1 MLILLV
7 GCEYSGTSTIS
18 KSLRIELKDSFG
30 SEFEIHDHW
39 KLPNIACYPKYSK
52 QYVLNETDKSHI
64 SKLTPKLKE
73 MLQRQ
78 SLVYHLPAPKVA
90 IDKIYVGYHLDDT
103 VYGPIYFDYGGPKE
117 PQGGPRT
124 RYARYI
130 EKEIIKSYPNTILIH
145 LTSNKDTILER
156 MENQPHE
163 NQIIRRDDIDLIIEQ
178 FQSEFDKSL
187 LQNKFT
193 INTKNQTIKQTT
205 SAVLEGI
212 LKYGT
217 SEDSARLKINKL
229 ITSRNNN

>member
-78 SLVYHLPAPKVA
+78 SLVYHLPAAKVA

-130 EKEIIKSYPNTILIH
+130 EKEIIKSYPDTILIH
-145 LTSNKDTILER
+145 LTSNRDTILKR
-156 MENQPHE
+156 MENQPHKD
-163 NQIIRRDDIDLIIEQ
+163 QLICRADIDLILEQ
-178 FQSEFDKSL
+178 YHSEFDKS
-187 LQNKFT
+187 
-193 INTKNQTIKQTT
+193 
-205 SAVLEGI
+205 
-212 LKYGT
+212 
-217 SEDSARLKINKL
+217 
-229 ITSRNNN
+229 

>member
-39 KLPNIACYPKYSK
+39 KLPNIECYPRYSK
-52 QYVLNETDKSHI
+52 QYVLNKTDKSHI

-145 LTSNKDTILER
+145 LTSNKDTVLER
-156 MENQPHE
+156 MMHISASCTLHE
-163 NQIIRRDDIDLIIEQ
+163 MTLAPLERSQSQLSIGARMSSGGVHHVEIR
-178 FQSEFDKSL
+178 
-187 LQNKFT
+187 T
-193 INTKNQTIKQTT
+193 IL
-205 SAVLEGI
+205 V
-212 LKYGT
+212 
-217 SEDSARLKINKL
+217 
-229 ITSRNNN
+229 

>member
-1 MLILLV
+1 MLIILV
-7 GCEYSGTSTIS
+7 GSEYSGTSTIS
-18 KSLRIELKDSFG
+18 KILRLELKDNFG
-30 SEFEIHDHW
+30 SEFENHDHW
-39 KLPNIACYPKYSK
+39 KLPNIECYPKYSK
-52 QYVLNETDKSHI
+52 QYTLNETDKSHI

-130 EKEIIKSYPNTILIH
+130 EKEIIKSYPDTILIH
-145 LTSNKDTILER
+145 LTSNRDTILKR
-156 MENQPHE
+156 MENQPHKD
-163 NQIIRRDDIDLIIEQ
+163 QLICRDDIDLILEQ

-187 LQNKFT
+187 LQNKLT
-193 INTKNQTIKQTT
+193 INTTDQSIKQTT
-205 SAVLEGI
+205 SIVLEGI
-212 LKYGT
+212 LDYRT

-229 ITSRNNN
+229 ITERNEN

>member
-1 MLILLV
+1 MKIILAGIEYV
-7 GCEYSGTSTIS
+7 GTTTIS
-18 KSLRIELKDSFG
+18 RMLSDWKLKVMGEPFFMG
-30 SEFEIHDHW
+30 LIHDHS
-39 KLPNIACYPKYSK
+39 KLPHTSGHPDDATMEEQQQILDLS
-52 QYVLNETDKSHI
+52 
-64 SKLTPKLKE
+64 PKLKE

-193 INTKNQTIKQTT
+193 INTKDQSIKQTT

-217 SEDSARLKINKL
+217 SEDLARLKINKL